1 MPINKTVNTA
11 AILERFTAFLQRNK
25 ISLILTAATILLYNF
40 FPRDELRS
48 LILLGMLIPI
58 FVVYKFSP
66 RVPIG
71 FGILFLII
79 SAGFTS
85 VKNETL
91 AAQMAISS
99 YLLLIVGVTCLFIEL
114 IRKERILARHKM
126 HIDN

>member
-1 MPINKTVNTA
+1 MNSTV
-11 AILERFTAFLQRNK
+11 ILERFTAFLQRNK
-25 ISLILTAATILLYNF
+25 VSIILTAAIIILYNF

-58 FVVYKFSP
+58 FAVYKFSP
-66 RVPIG
+66 SVPIG

-91 AAQMAISS
+91 AAHMAISS

-114 IRKERILARHKM
+114 IRKERILTRHEM
-126 HIDN
+126 HIGD

>member
-1 MPINKTVNTA
+1 VNTRV
-11 AILERFTAFLQRNK
+11 ILERFTAFLHRNK
-25 ISLILTAATILLYNF
+25 NSIILTAAVIILYNF

-58 FVVYKFSP
+58 FAVYKFSP
-66 RVPIG
+66 SVPIG

-91 AAQMAISS
+91 AAHMAVSS

-114 IRKERILARHKM
+114 IRKERILTPHEM
-126 HIDN
+126 HIGD

>member
-1 MPINKTVNTA
+1 MNTA

-25 ISLILTAATILLYNF
+25 VSLILTAATILLYNF

-79 SAGFTS
+79 AAGFTS

-91 AAQMAISS
+91 AAHMAISS